1 MILSSK
7 ALRGATV
14 VDSTPKYRRKD
25 AENPDAK
32 PKHKKIG
39 TIDVAVFHPT
49 EPRIVGF
56 IVKRPD
62 AMMMVKREDRFLAW
76 DRFTV
81 KDDKIFAD
89 DAKDSWDEA
98 ACKRLGIDYDACIVW
113 EFMPI
118 RTNDGAS
125 MGYVDDIR
133 FSTKTGRIKRV
144 HSTEGGLIKAL
155 LGEAGI
161 PLSAVRGYRDGAIEV
176 DLSARELEPEGGLA
190 AKAGAASAKAKYKV
204 ETGSKKAEKKA
215 HEVGKK
221 AEQKAHT
228 ISEKTGRAADES
240 IEEWAGLIAQTK
252 SAYDKARHQG
262 EGKQGGKKR
271 STSTHKK
278 QTNHGNDNLGTDLAR
293 AFGRG
298 LGKAGNALSS
308 LRDEYKKGTK

>member
-14 VDSTPKYRRKD
+14 VDATPKYRRKD

-76 DRFTV
+76 DRFAA

-204 ETGSKKAEKKA
+204 ETGSKKAEKRA

-278 QTNHGNDNLGTDLAR
+278 QTNHGNDDLGTDLAR

-298 LGKAGNALSS
+298 
-308 LRDEYKKGTK
+308 